1 MYQLYIFYICLFLTH
16 TADNRKILH
25 EQEAEKMLI
34 QLLGHETQGV
44 QIACAQALGVMSE
57 NLVSRE
63 SIGQWGRFCYVIIMN
78 DLLDFQ

>member
-1 MYQLYIFYICLFLTH
+1 MDSVCVLFLTH

-34 QLLGHETQGV
+34 QLLGHENQGV

-63 SIGQWGRFCYVIIMN
+63 SIGQWGQLILIMFSHRIICLFV
-78 DLLDFQ
+78 LL